1 MAHLK
6 RISEAHGV
14 LFLNAQPAWDVP
26 GEVISIT
33 FNPDNR
39 FAFIA
44 AQKDE
49 AKAALK
55 EAFAKAGAP
64 SVRFLIKQGDVASA
78 SSPAPAAVSEMERT
92 DPASAPETLQEPT
105 PAEPAPEPFNAPE
118 SEQVPYEDLMDAAP
132 QPDPQPEPERH
143 PAPEPEPAFAAESD
157 DAPAQDGTDGLN
169 DILAGAFGADVK
181 FTEVD

>member
-1 MAHLK
+1 M
-6 RISEAHGV
+6 
-14 LFLNAQPAWDVP
+14 
-26 GEVISIT
+26 
-33 FNPDNR
+33 
-39 FAFIA
+39 
-44 AQKDE
+44 
-49 AKAALK
+49 
-55 EAFAKAGAP
+55 
-64 SVRFLIKQGDVASA
+64 
-78 SSPAPAAVSEMERT
+78 SSPVPAAVSEMERT

-132 QPDPQPEPERH
+132 QPEPQPEPEPERH

-169 DILAGAFGADVK
+169 DILAGAFGADVQ